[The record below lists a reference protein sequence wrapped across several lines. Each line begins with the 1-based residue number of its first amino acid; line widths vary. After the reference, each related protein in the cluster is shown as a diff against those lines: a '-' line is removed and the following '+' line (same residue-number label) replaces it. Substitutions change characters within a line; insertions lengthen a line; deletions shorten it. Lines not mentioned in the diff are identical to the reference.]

1 MNLHGSL
8 SRPEVERMHGS
19 ALGALREVGR
29 LD

>member
-8 SRPEVERMHGS
+8 SRAEVERMHGS
-19 ALGALREVGR
+19 ALGVRHEVGR